1 MNLQQL
7 RYVRETVRRNFNLT
21 EAARALHTSQPGVS
35 RQIRELEEEL
45 GVEIFQRHGKR
56 FLGLTGPGARIVQS
70 VERALEAIEGIQLL
84 GRELSAADS
93 GELSVGATHTQA
105 RYTLPEVVR
114 TFRQRYPRVRL
125 SLHQGS
131 PEQLAAGLTRGELD
145 VAIATES
152 LADQPHLLALPAYSW
167 HHGVVIPEDHPLA
180 EVPSLTLEAL
190 SRLPLITYDRQFTG
204 RPQIDAAFAQ
214 RNLPMDVV
222 LTALDAD
229 VVKTYVA
236 LGIGVGIVA
245 EPAFDPAR
253 DRGLKMLEARHLFPA
268 STTRIAVRRGSFLRA
283 YVYDFVQIF
292 APSITRA
299 SLERSLT
306 GEGDNYEL

>member
-180 EVPSLTLEAL
+180 EVPRLTLEAL

-245 EPAFDPAR
+245 EQAFDPAR